1 MERIEWQL
9 TKNDSPGGEY
19 IDGSTEIF
27 LSGKWAFLT
36 REVIQNSNDAVPEGK
51 KLIMKMEL
59 DDLPIEAFPNRENVL
74 KHLNGTLSIDNLPER
89 CKEFTKNA
97 KRILESAT
105 IRVLKISDYNTN
117 GVLGSEKEVN
127 EVDSQWNALVYD
139 EGNSQKM
146 SNNSTGSFG
155 TGKNAPF
162 ALSGINT
169 VFYAT
174 KDINGIYAVE
184 GVSKLFTS
192 HIDGIKYDRKIYYAK
207 KDENGKLY
215 PLNYNDCR
223 NNLHKTFYR
232 DEVGTDVLIF
242 GIDFDR
248 AKIKE
253 EIIQSV
259 VENFF
264 VLISED
270 KMEITVFDELINN
283 ETLWK
288 VIDKYCVKPIEYT
301 NSNIKYGYIKQY
313 LSVYTKI
320 YETAEFIED
329 VQGAGK
335 LRLLI
340 AKGND
345 ITGKW
350 VAMFRNKG
358 MKIYDANIRTAQQN
372 YSAIFFPG
380 DNEVD
385 EFLKKIENPTHDFFD
400 PEVRI
405 SDKSEKILAIQ
416 RYNQIKNWIRKK
428 IEDYTQIN
436 IVDND
441 YLDGMEEYLQLDDYD
456 NESSVVSIPDIEIVS
471 FENKKVEANPMRETT
486 TEKGKDGLSEFK
498 EKDGKSN
505 SKNKFTGTSTGIE
518 GTDAKGLIKDYHNS
532 FKVYPRVTTNNNS
545 IRFAFSLDG
554 YNEEKF
560 NIELETVGEDN
571 SISDYIPKII
581 KAKDLNTDVELKVEG
596 NRIFDIVNENTN
608 LISIEFDR
616 KFNARYKINVYK
628 ERGVEDE
635 N

>member
-1 MERIEWQL
+1 METIEWQL
-9 TKNDSPGGEY
+9 TKNEAPGGEY

-59 DDLPIEAFPNRENVL
+59 DDFPISVFPNRERVL
-74 KHLNGTLSIDNLPER
+74 KHLDGTLSIENLPER

-97 KRILESAT
+97 KRILESET
-105 IRVLKISDYNTN
+105 IRILKISDYNTE
-117 GVLGSEKEVN
+117 GVQGSEKAVN

-146 SNNSTGSFG
+146 SSNSTGSFG

-169 VFYAT
+169 VFYVT
-174 KDINGIYAVE
+174 KDIKGIHAVE

-192 HIDGIKYDRKIYYAK
+192 HINGIKYDRKIYYAK
-207 KDENGKLY
+207 KDSEGNLH
-215 PLNYNDCR
+215 PLNYEDSR
-223 NNLHKTFYR
+223 NNLNKIFHRNET
-232 DEVGTDVLIF
+232 GTDVLIF
-242 GIDFDR
+242 GIDFDK

-264 VLISED
+264 VLITND
-270 KMEITVFDELINN
+270 KLEITIFDELINKD
-283 ETLWK
+283 TLWK
-288 VIDKYCVKPIEYT
+288 IIDKYCTKPIEYT

-313 LSVYTKI
+313 LSVYTKL
-320 YETAEFIED
+320 YETTEFVED

-340 AKGND
+340 SKGND
-345 ITGKW
+345 ISGKW

-358 MKIYDANIRTAQQN
+358 MKIFDANIRTAQQN

-380 DNEVD
+380 DNDVD

-405 SDKSEKILAIQ
+405 NDKTEKNLAIQ
-416 RYNQIKNWIRKK
+416 RYNQIKTWIRKT
-428 IEDYTQIN
+428 IEEYTQIN

-441 YLDGMEEYLQLDDYD
+441 YLDGMEEYLQLDDSET
-456 NESSVVSIPDIEIVS
+456 ESNVVASPEVEIIS
-471 FENKKVEANPMRETT
+471 FEKKRNDVTPMSETLT
-486 TEKGKDGLSEFK
+486 SKGKEGLSDFK
-498 EKDGKSN
+498 PDDKKSD
-505 SKNKFTGTSTGIE
+505 SKHTFTGTSDGTE
-518 GTDAKGLIKDYHNS
+518 GKETVGLVKDYHNR
-532 FKVYPRVTTNNNS
+532 FKVYPRVTTNANT
-545 IRFAFSLDG
+545 IKFAFSLDE
-554 YNEEKF
+554 YDDKNF

-571 SISDYIPKII
+571 SISDYIPQI
-581 KAKDLNTDVELKVEG
+581 KRAKDLNTDIDLRVEG
-596 NRIFDIVNENTN
+596 NRILNVTNENTN
-608 LISIEFDR
+608 VILVEFER
-616 KFNARYKINVYK
+616 NFNARYKINVYK
-628 ERGVEDE
+628 NRGDKDE